1 MLSNE
6 LELEKGMT
14 LIPGTYRSTYQE
26 LIIKDAIDKHFE
38 IEQAN
43 FLRANQRENNVPR
56 IKTLLKLSIAFKSNC
71 GFFR

>member
-1 MLSNE
+1 
-6 LELEKGMT
+6 MT

-43 FLRANQRENNVPR
+43 F
-56 IKTLLKLSIAFKSNC
+56 
-71 GFFR
+71 